1 MHDSNNGFQDFVADN
16 FTPLAI
22 LIDDKGNVK
31 KINEAGLLFFD
42 QSKKHINDIFSK
54 VFLDVFESIFGECRK
69 YQETLRVPV
78 FYNFNQPTKKQFSVT
93 ITPFTENTSEE
104 LYLLV
109 FQVIMGN
116 MRFTVASY
124 DVKPIESKSEL
135 KEFIDELQAANEEIK
150 ASNEELTTLNE
161 ELSTY
166 KNMLEQMVQE
176 RTFELERQRTQFK
189 NIINNLPGAVLKY
202 RIDADG
208 KDRLVFLSDQAED
221 LWEIPKEDALNNINL
236 HWEIAFEE
244 DIPQMRQQLME
255 SASNM
260 TKWNSQWRIKT
271 KSGKIKWLEGLAIP
285 EKKEDGAIEWDTIIL
300 DITQRKIVENSLKAQ
315 KALLEQTESIAKVGS
330 WEWDVAKDQVIWSKE
345 IFNIFDLDE
354 KNGAPR
360 FKNHGKL
367 FSESSFKKLTKCV
380 EDAIEHTK
388 PFEVEL
394 EAITSKG
401 DIKYCIARGSV
412 RKNKYEN
419 VSQLFGSFQDITHRK
434 KAEIKWKE
442 SQEDYKA
449 MADSMPGVVL
459 KYQLNPDFS
468 EKLLYLSKGA
478 EELHEIPHQ
487 EALDNFSLVRERLHP
502 EDLSSFSDSIKKS
515 AEDLSLWKKEYRI
528 LLPNGK
534 IKWAEGRGM
543 PKKMPDGSVIWNSII
558 MDISDKVKITQELRE
573 INDQLDLA
581 IETAKLGVWVYDTQ
595 AEEGK
600 WNDVLYD
607 IFGIS
612 KEEFA
617 SNNNIWEDLL
627 CPEDRERVIKV
638 FNKISQGERISSYQ
652 YAIIRPDGEK
662 RYILASGG
670 PFKQSKDA
678 NKLVGINIDVTQIKL
693 YEQELIK
700 AKENAQKSEA
710 KIREKNIAL
719 EKANT
724 ELDRFVYS
732 VSHDLRAPIASAIGL
747 SQIAL
752 NSTNLEEINHLN
764 TLKVKTLN
772 KLDHFIKDILDYSRN
787 SRLEVKGE
795 AVNWRETIDLILIEY
810 HQAIQEKDIE
820 IIVNIEGEEA
830 FYTDKLRINIILNNL
845 FSNAFKFLKDYTS
858 EHKIEILVNSNTT
871 FAEIKVSDNGI
882 GIEAERVDKVFD
894 MFYRAND
901 LKPGSGIGLYILKE
915 SLNKLNGE
923 INLQSKVGTGTSF
936 FLKIPALETIN

>member
-1 MHDSNNGFQDFVADN
+1 MHDSNKGFQDFVEDN

-22 LIDDKGNVK
+22 LINDKGNVK
-31 KINEAGLLFFD
+31 KINEAGSLFFD
-42 QSKKHINDIFSK
+42 QSKNHINDIFSK

-69 YQETLRVPV
+69 YKEALRVPV
-78 FYNFNQPTKKQFSVT
+78 FYNFNHPTKKQFSVT
-93 ITPFTENTSEE
+93 ITPFTEDTTED

-116 MRFTVASY
+116 MRYTVASY
-124 DVKPIESKSEL
+124 DVKPIESKTEL

-176 RTFELERQRTQFK
+176 RTFELEKQRTQFK

-202 RIDADG
+202 RLDADG
-208 KDRLVFLSDQAED
+208 KDSLVFISDQAED
-221 LWEIPKEDALNNINL
+221 LWEISKEEALKNINS

-244 DIPQMRQQLME
+244 DIIQMRESLIE
-255 SASNM
+255 SATNL
-260 TKWNSQWRIKT
+260 TKWQMQWRIRT
-271 KSGKIKWLEGLAIP
+271 KSGKVKWLEGLAIP

-300 DITQRKIVENSLKAQ
+300 DITQRKIAENSLKAQ
-315 KALLEQTESIAKVGS
+315 KALLEQTEAIAKVGS
-330 WEWDVAKDQVIWSKE
+330 WEWDIAKDQVTWSKE

-354 KNGAPR
+354 RNGAPG
-360 FKNHGKL
+360 FKNHGEI
-367 FSESSFKKLTKCV
+367 FTTSSFNMLTKLV
-380 EDAIEHTK
+380 EDAIVYAK

-401 DIKYCIARGSV
+401 DIKYCVGRGSV
-412 RKNKYEN
+412 RKNKFGN
-419 VSQLFGSFQDITHRK
+419 VSHLFGSFQDITTK
-434 KAEIKWKE
+434 KIAELEFKQ

-449 MADSMPGVVL
+449 MADNMPGVVL

-468 EKLLYLSKGA
+468 EKLLYLSKGTK
-478 EELHEIPHQ
+478 EIHEIPHQ
-487 EALDNFSLVRERLHP
+487 EARNNVSLLWDRIHP
-502 EDLSSFSDSIKKS
+502 EDLSDFANSIKKS
-515 AEDLSLWKKEYRI
+515 ADDLSLWKQEYRL
-528 LLPNGK
+528 LLPDGK
-534 IKWAEGRGM
+534 IKWVEGRGM
-543 PKKMPDGSVIWNSII
+543 PKKMPDGSVIWNTII

-595 AEEGK
+595 TEEGK

-607 IFGIS
+607 IFGIT

-617 SNNNIWEDLL
+617 SNNNIWEELL
-627 CPEDRERVIKV
+627 CDEDRERVLKV
-638 FNKISQGERISSYQ
+638 FNKISQGERVSSYQ

-662 RYILASGG
+662 RHILASGS
-670 PFKQSKDA
+670 PYKQSKDS

-700 AKENAQKSEA
+700 AKEYAEKSA
-710 KIREKNIAL
+710 DKINEKNIAL
-719 EKANT
+719 EKANA

-764 TLKVKTLN
+764 SLKVKTLN
-772 KLDHFIKDILDYSRN
+772 KLDRFIKDILDYSRN

-795 AVNWRETIDLILIEY
+795 AVDWQETIDLILIEY
-810 HQAIQEKDIE
+810 HQAIQERNIE
-820 IIVNIEGEEA
+820 IVVNIDGDES
-830 FYTDKLRINIILNNL
+830 FYTDRLRINIILNNL
-845 FSNAFKFLKDYTS
+845 LSNAFKFLKDYTN
-858 EHKIEILVNSNTT
+858 EHKIEILINSNPNYTDIT
-871 FAEIKVSDNGI
+871 ISDNGI
-882 GIEAERVDKVFD
+882 GIEAERIDKVFD

-923 INLQSKVGTGTSF
+923 IKVESKVGVGTSF
-936 FLKIPALETIN
+936 FLKIPALKMLS